1 MISFE
6 NIKLISLI
14 SSFTLSDKT
23 AFRTLRFDRTF
34 TTVECFGIYMLENNV
49 DPETSSG

>member
-14 SSFTLSDKT
+14 SSFTLSDKR
-23 AFRTLRFDRTF
+23 AFRMLCLEHTF
-34 TTVECFGIYMLENNV
+34 TTVECFGIYMLGNNA

>member
-14 SSFTLSDKT
+14 SSLTLSDKT
-23 AFRTLRFDRTF
+23 AFRTLCLERTF